1 MSIVRHA
8 LRAALVAL
16 VALACAGPSLAELA
30 VGQSVPDFTLR
41 DLDGN
46 ELSLASLRG
55 KTVVLEWINPNCP
68 FSLRHSQE
76 KTMQSTADKHPGVA
90 WLGINSTNPTHR
102 DHLEPAAYKAFLAE
116 HGIRYP
122 VLDDGPGDV
131 GRAYGAKTTPHMYVI
146 DPEGRLVYS
155 GAIDD
160 DPRGGKSD
168 RVNYVDAALTA
179 MAEGK
184 SPDPA
189 STRPYGCS
197 VKY

>member
-1 MSIVRHA
+1 MSIVRTVA
-8 LRAALVAL
+8 RAALVAL
-16 VALACAGPSLAELA
+16 AAVACAGPTLAELT
-30 VGQSVPDFTLR
+30 VGQAAPEFTLR

-46 ELSLASLRG
+46 EVSLAAQRG
-55 KTVVLEWINPNCP
+55 KTVVLEWMNPNCP
-68 FSLRHSQE
+68 FSLRHSKQ
-76 KTMQSTADKHPGVA
+76 KTMQSTAEKHPGVV
-90 WLGINSTNPTHR
+90 WLAVNSTNPTHR

-122 VLDDGPGDV
+122 VLDDGAGEV

-146 DPEGRLVYS
+146 DAGGKLAYA

-160 DPRGGKSD
+160 DPRGGGAK
-168 RVNYVDAALTA
+168 VNYVDAALTA
-179 MAEGK
+179 LAAGGAAE
-184 SPDPA
+184 PA

>member
-1 MSIVRHA
+1 MSIVRT
-8 LRAALVAL
+8 AARIASVA
-16 VALACAGPSLAELA
+16 VVTLACAGPTLAELT
-30 VGQSVPDFTLR
+30 VGQAAPEFTLR

-46 ELSLASLRG
+46 EVSLAAQRG

-68 FSLRHSQE
+68 FSLRHSKQ
-76 KTMQSTADKHPGVA
+76 KTMQSTADKHAGVV
-90 WLGINSTNPTHR
+90 WLGINSTNPTHG

-122 VLDDGPGDV
+122 VLNDGAGDI

-146 DPEGRLVYS
+146 DAEGKLAYA

-160 DPRGGKSD
+160 DPRGGNAK
-168 RVNYVDAALTA
+168 VNYVDAALGA
-179 MAEGK
+179 LAAGGQPE
-184 SPDPA
+184 PA